1 MPGVSSSKS
10 SPWSGSHT
18 SIGTSVLPSGMSAQK
33 SLVGF
38 NIFFSF
44 NLLKP
49 SVKALLDKRV
59 RQAFVWA
66 LDRHTLVD
74 DVLGGVFKVPDI
86 MNHWIAPWANSDK
99 LEKYDPQDANKA
111 KALLAAGGW
120 DPAAVVD
127 VHHYP
132 PKLDPDVPV
141 IVEMWKAVGINS
153 KLTPFSEAG
162 FVHEYYES
170 KGKAGAPD
178 EGPSY
183 DVGFVY
189 GFGTLDGSPWGSDG
203 TLGSKSVYPNGYNSM
218 RWVSKEWDTEFAT
231 ALLQPDQATQ
241 APHFKRCSEIFNDE
255 LPYIPIYQRVDYA
268 IVSDNLRGPEQAT
281 ILHPA
286 AGGVHYWEWYIHA

>member
-1 MPGVSSSKS
+1 
-10 SPWSGSHT
+10 
-18 SIGTSVLPSGMSAQK
+18 
-33 SLVGF
+33 
-38 NIFFSF
+38 
-44 NLLKP
+44 
-49 SVKALLDKRV
+49 
-59 RQAFVWA
+59 
-66 LDRHTLVD
+66 
-74 DVLGGVFKVPDI
+74 
-86 MNHWIAPWANSDK
+86 
-99 LEKYDPQDANKA
+99 
-111 KALLAAGGW
+111 
-120 DPAAVVD
+120 VD

-141 IVEMWKAVGINS
+141 IVEMWKAVGITS

-170 KGKAGAPD
+170 KGAKGAPD

-203 TLGSKSVYPNGYNSM
+203 TLGSKAVYPNGYNSM
-218 RWVSKEWDTEFAT
+218 RWVSAEWDKEFAA